1 MTIKRFFLLLILSV
15 FLSCSSPKYEYIIKD
30 DLFRTTIKNGNFAEL
45 KNGYTYFNINNRSS
59 ENTLIFIHGF
69 SVPSYIWDKT
79 YNSAKEKGYKVIKLD
94 LYGRGFSDNPDL
106 DYTDE
111 LFANQVI
118 ELLEALEIKN
128 ATFLG
133 LSNGGRVISKIA
145 DLKPNIV
152 EKLVYVSASSFNSHK
167 ELENK
172 NVSEDEINNF
182 IANKYPTIS
191 SGQLSDFK
199 YPENYPNWDAK
210 YEELLK
216 FNGFARALISTLKN
230 HVNLDSENKE
240 ISDSNKTVYTIWGD
254 SDSVVVYNQIKD
266 KLNKLLPN
274 RFEYIVP
281 NSGHLPHI
289 ENQNDFENY
298 LFDVVLK

>member
-1 MTIKRFFLLLILSV
+1 MTIKRFFLLVILSV

-30 DLFRTTIKNGNFAEL
+30 DLFRTTIKKGNFLEL

-59 ENTLIFIHGF
+59 ENTLVFIHGF

-152 EKLVYVSASSFNSHK
+152 DKLVYVSASSFNSHK

-172 NVSEDEINNF
+172 NVSEDEIKDF
-182 IANKYPTIS
+182 IENKYPTIS

-199 YPENYPNWDAK
+199 YPENYPNWDDK

>member
-1 MTIKRFFLLLILSV
+1 MTFKRFFLFTIISV
-15 FLSCSSPKYEYIIKD
+15 FLACSNTKYEYIVKD
-30 DLFRTTIKNGNFAEL
+30 DLFRTTVKTGNFIEL
-45 KNGYTYFNINNRSS
+45 KKGFTYYDIDNRSS
-59 ENTLIFIHGF
+59 EKTLVFIHGF
-69 SVPSYIWDKT
+69 SVPSYIWNKT
-79 YNSAKEKGYKVIKLD
+79 YNTAMEKGFKVIKLD
-94 LYGRGFSDNPDL
+94 LYGRGFSDNPNV

-111 LFANQVI
+111 LFAKQVI
-118 ELLEALEIKN
+118 ELLLELEISK

-145 DLKPNIV
+145 DLKPNMV
-152 EKLVYVSASSFNSHK
+152 ENLVYVSASSFNNH
-167 ELENK
+167 ENLENK
-172 NVSEDEINNF
+172 DVSMDEINNF
-182 IANKYPTIS
+182 IENRYPTIS
-191 SGQLSDFK
+191 SGQLLDFK
-199 YPENYPNWDAK
+199 YPENYPDWDDK

-216 FNGFARALISTLKN
+216 FDGFARALISTLKN

-289 ENQNDFENY
+289 ENQVDFEKY
-298 LFDVVLK
+298 LFEVVLK

>member
-59 ENTLIFIHGF
+59 ENTLVFIHGF

-94 LYGRGFSDNPDL
+94 LYGRGFSDNPSL

-118 ELLEALEIKN
+118 ELLEVLEIKT

-167 ELENK
+167 KLENK
-172 NVSEDEINNF
+172 NVSENEIKDF
-182 IANKYPTIS
+182 IENKYPTIS

-199 YPENYPNWDAK
+199 YPENYPNWDDK

-240 ISDSNKTVYTIWGD
+240 ISGSNKTVYTIWGD
-254 SDSVVVYNQIKD
+254 SDSVIVYNEIKN

-289 ENQNDFENY
+289 ENQSDFEKY

>member
-1 MTIKRFFLLLILSV
+1 MNLNNLFSLIIISFF
-15 FLSCSSPKYEYIIKD
+15 FSCSNPNYENVLKD
-30 DLFRTTIKNGNFAEL
+30 DSFRKTINSGNFAEL
-45 KNGYTYFNINNRSS
+45 SNGFTYYNIDNRFN
-59 ENTLIFIHGF
+59 ENTLVFIHGF
-69 SVPSYIWDKT
+69 SVPSYIWEKT
-79 YNSAKEKGYKVIKLD
+79 YNSAKEKGFKVIKLD

-118 ELLEALEIKN
+118 ELLQELQITN

-133 LSNGGRVISKIA
+133 LSNGGRVISKLA
-145 DLKPNIV
+145 DIKPNIV
-152 EKLVYVSASSFNSHK
+152 EKLVYVSASSFNNH
-167 ELENK
+167 ENTADK
-172 NVSEDEINNF
+172 IVSKDEINEF
-182 IANKYPTIS
+182 IKNRYPTIS

-199 YPENYPNWDAK
+199 YPENYPLWDDK

-216 FNGFARALISTLKN
+216 FKGFARALISTLKN
-230 HVNLDSENKE
+230 HKNLDLENKE
-240 ISDSNKTVYTIWGD
+240 ISDSNKKVYTIWGD
-254 SDSVVVYNQIKD
+254 SDSVVVYNDIKE
-266 KLNKLLPN
+266 KLNKLIPN

-289 ENQNDFENY
+289 ENQIDFERY

>member
-1 MTIKRFFLLLILSV
+1 MNLNNLFSLIIISFF
-15 FLSCSSPKYEYIIKD
+15 FSCSNPNYENVLKD
-30 DLFRTTIKNGNFAEL
+30 DSFRKTINSGNFAEL
-45 KNGYTYFNINNRSS
+45 SNGFTYYNIDNRFN
-59 ENTLIFIHGF
+59 ENTLVFIHGF
-69 SVPSYIWDKT
+69 SVPSYIWEKT
-79 YNSAKEKGYKVIKLD
+79 YNSAKEKGFKVIKLD

-118 ELLEALEIKN
+118 ELLQELQITN

-133 LSNGGRVISKIA
+133 LSNGGRVISKLA
-145 DLKPNIV
+145 DIKPNMV
-152 EKLVYVSASSFNSHK
+152 EKLVYVSASSFNNHK
-167 ELENK
+167 NTADK
-172 NVSEDEINNF
+172 NVSKDEINEF
-182 IANKYPTIS
+182 IKNRYPTIS

-199 YPENYPNWDAK
+199 YPENYPLWDDK

-216 FNGFARALISTLKN
+216 FKGFARALISTVKN
-230 HVNLDSENKE
+230 HKNLDLENKE
-240 ISDSNKTVYTIWGD
+240 ISDSNKKVYTIWGD
-254 SDSVVVYNQIKD
+254 SDSVVVYNDIKE
-266 KLNKLLPN
+266 KLNKLIPN

-289 ENQNDFENY
+289 ENQIDFERY

>member
-30 DLFRTTIKNGNFAEL
+30 DLFRTWIKNGNFAEL

-94 LYGRGFSDNPDL
+94 LYGRGFSDNPSL

-118 ELLEALEIKN
+118 ELLEVLEIKT

-167 ELENK
+167 ELKNK
-172 NVSEDEINNF
+172 NVSENEIKDF
-182 IANKYPTIS
+182 IENKYPTIS

-199 YPENYPNWDAK
+199 YPENYPNWDDK
-210 YEELLK
+210 YEELLRY
-216 FNGFARALISTLKN
+216 NGFARALISTLKN

-254 SDSVVVYNQIKD
+254 SDSVIVYNEIKN

-281 NSGHLPHI
+281 NSGDLPHI
-289 ENQNDFENY
+289 ENQSDFEKY

>member
-1 MTIKRFFLLLILSV
+1 MNLKNLFSLIIISFLFSCSNPNYEYVLKDDAFRKTIK
-15 FLSCSSPKYEYIIKD
+15 
-30 DLFRTTIKNGNFAEL
+30 TGNFTEL
-45 KNGYTYFNINNRSS
+45 TNGFTYYEIENRFN
-59 ENTLIFIHGF
+59 ENTLVFIHGF

-79 YNSAKEKGYKVIKLD
+79 YNTAKEKGFKVVKLD
-94 LYGRGFSDNPDL
+94 LYGRGFSDNPDI

-118 ELLEALEIKN
+118 ELLQELEIKK

-133 LSNGGRVISKIA
+133 LSNGGRVISKLA
-145 DLKPNIV
+145 DLKPNMV
-152 EKLVYVSASSFNSHK
+152 EKLVYVSASSFNSHENNVNKSVSK
-167 ELENK
+167 EEVNAFIK
-172 NVSEDEINNF
+172 NR
-182 IANKYPTIS
+182 YPTIS
-191 SGQLSDFK
+191 YGQLSDFK
-199 YPENYPNWDAK
+199 YPENYPDWDDK

-216 FNGFARALISTLKN
+216 FDGFARALISTLKN

-289 ENQNDFENY
+289 ENQVDFEKY
-298 LFDVVLK
+298 LFEVVLK

>member
-94 LYGRGFSDNPDL
+94 LYGRGFSGNPSL

-118 ELLEALEIKN
+118 ELLEVLEIKT

-172 NVSEDEINNF
+172 NVSENEIKDF
-182 IANKYPTIS
+182 IENKYPTIS

-199 YPENYPNWDAK
+199 YPENYPNWDDK
-210 YEELLK
+210 YEELLRY
-216 FNGFARALISTLKN
+216 NGFARALISTLKN

-254 SDSVVVYNQIKD
+254 SDSVIVYNEIKN

-289 ENQNDFENY
+289 ENQSDFEKY

>member
-1 MTIKRFFLLLILSV
+1 MNLNNLFSLIIISFF
-15 FLSCSSPKYEYIIKD
+15 FSCSNPNYENVLKD
-30 DLFRTTIKNGNFAEL
+30 DSFRKTINSGNFAEL
-45 KNGYTYFNINNRSS
+45 SNGFTYYNIDNRFN
-59 ENTLIFIHGF
+59 ENTLVFIHGF
-69 SVPSYIWDKT
+69 SVPSYIWEKT
-79 YNSAKEKGYKVIKLD
+79 YNSAKEKGFKVIKLD

-118 ELLEALEIKN
+118 ELLQELQITN

-133 LSNGGRVISKIA
+133 LSNGGRVISKLA
-145 DLKPNIV
+145 DIKPNMV
-152 EKLVYVSASSFNSHK
+152 EKLVYVSASSFNNH
-167 ELENK
+167 ENTADK
-172 NVSEDEINNF
+172 IVSKDEINEF
-182 IANKYPTIS
+182 IKNRYPTIS

-199 YPENYPNWDAK
+199 YPENYPLWDDK

-216 FNGFARALISTLKN
+216 FKGFARALISTLKN
-230 HVNLDSENKE
+230 HKNLDLENKE
-240 ISDSNKTVYTIWGD
+240 ISDSNKKVYTIWGD
-254 SDSVVVYNQIKD
+254 SDSVVIYNDIKE
-266 KLNKLLPN
+266 KLNKLMPN

-289 ENQNDFENY
+289 ENQIDFERY

>member
-1 MTIKRFFLLLILSV
+1 MNLNNLFSLIIISFF
-15 FLSCSSPKYEYIIKD
+15 FSCSNPNYENVLKD
-30 DLFRTTIKNGNFAEL
+30 DSFRKTINSGNFAEL
-45 KNGYTYFNINNRSS
+45 SNGFTYYNIDNRFN
-59 ENTLIFIHGF
+59 ENTLVFIHGF
-69 SVPSYIWDKT
+69 SVPSYIWEKT
-79 YNSAKEKGYKVIKLD
+79 YNSAKEKGFKVIKLD

-118 ELLEALEIKN
+118 ELLQELQITN

-133 LSNGGRVISKIA
+133 LSNGGRVISKLA
-145 DLKPNIV
+145 DIKPNMV
-152 EKLVYVSASSFNSHK
+152 EKLVYVSASSFNNHK
-167 ELENK
+167 NTADK
-172 NVSEDEINNF
+172 IVSKDEINEF
-182 IANKYPTIS
+182 IKNRYPTIS

-199 YPENYPNWDAK
+199 YPENYPLWDDK

-216 FNGFARALISTLKN
+216 FKGFARALISTLKN
-230 HVNLDSENKE
+230 HKNLDLENKE
-240 ISDSNKTVYTIWGD
+240 ISDSNKKVYTIWGD
-254 SDSVVVYNQIKD
+254 SDSVVVYNDIKE
-266 KLNKLLPN
+266 KLNKLIPN

-289 ENQNDFENY
+289 ENQIDFERY